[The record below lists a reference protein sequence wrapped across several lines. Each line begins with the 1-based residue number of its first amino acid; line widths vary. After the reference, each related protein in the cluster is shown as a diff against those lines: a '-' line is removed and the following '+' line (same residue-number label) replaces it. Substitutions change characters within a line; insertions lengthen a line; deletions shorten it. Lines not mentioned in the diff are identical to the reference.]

1 MPSLEISARS
11 SAQIEAWALSA
22 SIRTASLSFTWSAIV
37 SPWSKDWARR
47 RATTPLPL
55 PWLSALRKP
64 GVTADRSRPLVPVS
78 LDGADSD
85 RTQCLPHGR
94 CPLEECPFSSFRPA
108 PDIHEHVRETTCC
121 TSVPP
126 AATAPRKPNSPDRL
140 PIGSAGQRRRTR
152 RYPAAIAGGL
162 EGRGQAQQAGVVIGA
177 TGKGQSHR
185 HADV

>member
-1 MPSLEISARS
+1 
-11 SAQIEAWALSA
+11 
-22 SIRTASLSFTWSAIV
+22 
-37 SPWSKDWARR
+37 
-47 RATTPLPL
+47 PL

-126 AATAPRKPNSPDRL
+126 AATAPRSRTAPTACLSDQRDSGGVRGGTRRRL
-140 PIGSAGQRRRTR
+140 PVDSKAEARRSR
-152 RYPAAIAGGL
+152 L
-162 EGRGQAQQAGVVIGA
+162 E
-177 TGKGQSHR
+177 SS
-185 HADV
+185 